1 MKKERRVV
9 YATVRIEFAAPEGM
23 GYEACDIAQ
32 SLAINPNYNSI
43 VNGVELEKVQVE
55 FDQEV
60 YD

>member
-1 MKKERRVV
+1 MKKERRIV
-9 YATVRIEFAAPEGM
+9 YATVRIEFTAPDDM
-23 GYEACDIAQ
+23 GNEACAIAQ

-43 VNGVELEKVQVE
+43 VNGVELEEVQVE